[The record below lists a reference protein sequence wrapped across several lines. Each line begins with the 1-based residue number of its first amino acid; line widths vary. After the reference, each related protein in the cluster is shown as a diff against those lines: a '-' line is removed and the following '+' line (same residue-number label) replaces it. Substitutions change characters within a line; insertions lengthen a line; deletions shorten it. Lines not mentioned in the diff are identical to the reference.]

1 MIRQMSV
8 HELKEKLDQGAN
20 DFVLIDVRE
29 PWELNVC
36 AIPGAV
42 SIPMRAIPA
51 RYPELP
57 KDTELVLMCHH
68 GVRSQ
73 QVAYFLER
81 QGFTR
86 LNNLAGGIAAWARDI
101 DPKMPTY

>member
-1 MIRQMSV
+1 MTV
-8 HELKEKLDQGAN
+8 HELKEKLDKGAN

-36 AIPGAV
+36 SIPGAT

-57 KDTELVLMCHH
+57 KDAELVLMCHH

-81 QGFTR
+81 QGFTK
-86 LNNLAGGIAAWARDI
+86 LNNLAGGIAAWARDV

>member
-1 MIRQMSV
+1 MIQQLTV
-8 HELKEKLDQGAN
+8 HELKARLDQGKN
-20 DFVLIDVRE
+20 DFMLIDVRE
-29 PWELNVC
+29 PWEHGICELPS
-36 AIPGAV
+36 ATA
-42 SIPMRAIPA
+42 IPMRAIPA
-51 RYPELP
+51 RYMDLP

-86 LNNLAGGIAAWARDI
+86 LANLVGGIAAWSREI
-101 DPKMPTY
+101 DPALPTY

>member
-1 MIRQMSV
+1 MTV
-8 HELKEKLDQGAN
+8 HELKDKLDQGTN

-36 AIPGAV
+36 SVPGAT

-57 KDTELVLMCHH
+57 KDAEIVLMCHH